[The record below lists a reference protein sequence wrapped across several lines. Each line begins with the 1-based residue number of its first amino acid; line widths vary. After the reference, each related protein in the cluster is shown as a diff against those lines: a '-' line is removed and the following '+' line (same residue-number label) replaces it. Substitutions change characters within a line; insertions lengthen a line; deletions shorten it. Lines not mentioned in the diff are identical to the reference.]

1 MRAPTGPLKEAPTG
15 ALTGAPTGA
24 LTGAPMGPPTGL
36 PIGSLTWAL
45 TGAPTGA
52 LRGAPMG
59 APTGDPVEGLMGG
72 PMGAPTGGPLGAP
85 MGGPLEGPRGGPKT
99 SGGRARGRRG
109 CCLVLAALWAAAA
122 ATSCHILYLE
132 GKYGEAQHRTR
143 TKGELLSLLMED
155 LHALKEPISL
165 YQDRVDAFDKAFDEL
180 ISNNTYL
187 QRMEL
192 SKYAKYPNLYDEPT
206 DKEAVNPDLEILLE
220 YFDQEIDQ
228 FKIRVRHLKGSI
240 EDSERLLTLRL
251 AVMRNSLIKSELAA
265 TLLAAGL
272 AVGTSISGIF
282 GMNLQNGNE
291 EGSSSHAV
299 FILVSSVIA
308 FTAVLSLL
316 AVLYLVKTI
325 RL

>member
-1 MRAPTGPLKEAPTG
+1 
-15 ALTGAPTGA
+15 
-24 LTGAPMGPPTGL
+24 
-36 PIGSLTWAL
+36 
-45 TGAPTGA
+45 
-52 LRGAPMG
+52 
-59 APTGDPVEGLMGG
+59 
-72 PMGAPTGGPLGAP
+72 
-85 MGGPLEGPRGGPKT
+85 
-99 SGGRARGRRG
+99 
-109 CCLVLAALWAAAA
+109 
-122 ATSCHILYLE
+122 
-132 GKYGEAQHRTR
+132 
-143 TKGELLSLLMED
+143 MED

-192 SKYAKYPNLYDEPT
+192 SKYAKHPNLYDEPT

-228 FKIRVRHLKGSI
+228 ARLKVQ
-240 EDSERLLTLRL
+240 DSRS
-251 AVMRNSLIKSELAA
+251 SLKRFNRRQREALDF
-265 TLLAAGL
+265 T
-272 AVGTSISGIF
+272 F
-282 GMNLQNGNE
+282 GGYAKFLNKNGNE
-291 EGSSSHAV
+291 EGSSSHSM